1 MKPEFS
7 FRAAFAWTALVTFGW
22 ELVAYGLVM
31 HWPRIADSLVALGGV
46 QVIVYGLVIAAIV
59 RSLGVGPTAALG
71 LRRAPLGVCA
81 LSALLG
87 AVLQIPISAIDDA
100 IERRWP
106 TPAPILAERVA
117 RIIPHSLTQAVSITL
132 IVAVLG
138 PLVEELFFRGALF
151 GGMVRS
157 RGVRPTAI
165 AVSACFVF
173 AHMEI
178 NEALPLFLVAL
189 ALAEVR
195 AATGSLWPG
204 FLLHG
209 AFNGVTLALAFRGK
223 LPGGQSAEIPARLA
237 FVGTLVTGALGYL
250 LLSLA
255 LASPL
260 AQKAR
265 GEDLRPPSPP
275 A

>member
-71 LRRAPLGVCA
+71 LRRAP
-81 LSALLG
+81 LLG